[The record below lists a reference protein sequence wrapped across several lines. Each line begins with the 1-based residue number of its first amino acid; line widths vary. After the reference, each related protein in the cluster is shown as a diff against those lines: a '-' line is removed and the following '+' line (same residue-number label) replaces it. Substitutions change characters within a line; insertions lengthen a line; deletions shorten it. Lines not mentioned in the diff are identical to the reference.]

1 MVLTQLSRL
10 IMTVGILFN
19 AFDSVEERLEK
30 CLPPTQDQ
38 FSQAEAVFPLTPP
51 LSDDSDAS
59 DGSYFKGRTYV
70 KTICSG
76 DTTEKRSKRS
86 RNRPAI
92 QRHREFNKK
101 AFCEFN
107 S

>member
-1 MVLTQLSRL
+1 
-10 IMTVGILFN
+10 MTVGILFN

-51 LSDDSDAS
+51 LSDDSDVS